1 MMIDGRKLDLWL
13 RGPKPDGDFIRG
25 WQPAG
30 VHAATHAR
38 RNRLG
43 HPEDVVS
50 SDKSGRGRI
59 AAAKV
64 VLGQRFLIDVD
75 HLESADG
82 LGSSLDALGER
93 RRVGTSSKAEY
104 LDLHSASGIW
114 SGGLLASHKGEDET
128 EAGKGASHGHIVTP
142 PGPGV
147 FQ

>member
-1 MMIDGRKLDLWL
+1 MPLRNLNLRISDPQPGDDLVGSGQSA
-13 RGPKPDGDFIRG
+13 R
-25 WQPAG
+25 
-30 VHAATHAR
+30 VHAAAHTR
-38 RNRLG
+38 RRRLG
-43 HPEDVVS
+43 EPEEVVS
-50 SDKSGRGRI
+50 SDKSGRGRV

-75 HLESADG
+75 HLESTYS
-82 LGSSLDALGER
+82 LGGGLDAFLER
-93 RRVGTSSKAEY
+93 RCVGTASKAEY